1 MYLRNTHFSISHSFL
16 DIPLISRYLTHFSI
30 SHSFLDIFYIKGFV
44 KSWTRSNR
52 GGYARVDC
60 GVEAI
65 VGSQKSTR
73 QGSQKVHVN
82 GLIRHIK
89 GLKKSWTTLNDLCPR
104 HPPSIVGSFQ
114 KSVQSSNKREHPK

>member
-82 GLIRHIK
+82 GLKKVHVK
-89 GLKKSWTTLNDLCPR
+89 GLKKVHVKGLKKYTSMVLYAISRVSKNLGQ
-104 HPPSIVGSFQ
+104 H
-114 KSVQSSNKREHPK
+114 